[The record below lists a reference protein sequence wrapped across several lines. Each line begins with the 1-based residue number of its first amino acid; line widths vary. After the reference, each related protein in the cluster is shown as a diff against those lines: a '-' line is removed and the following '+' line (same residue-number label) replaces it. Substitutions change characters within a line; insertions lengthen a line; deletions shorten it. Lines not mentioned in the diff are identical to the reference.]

1 MECDFRPRSW
11 LIQVWERGGSGKS
24 LLLRAAIPFFFLL
37 LAKVLKTRGREEEWE
52 HPGPSGQLQLCFQRA
67 LHGRSNGLHRV
78 PGPVACCCSMGD
90 VPKATG
96 VSRNPSWGAGPGSV
110 TGMSGKEGAGAGYGM
125 FWEAVVGLCFAHH
138 LSHPIQAGCA
148 VAGITPS
155 PVIRER
161 ALPCSTLC
169 PPAELH
175 KEKSI
180 PGFQKKQ
187 LPVAFYSN
195 LSHLHPPSA
204 QAQGARPLA
213 KLAVNSQGKQPWK
226 SRKGAW
232 LCWNIL
238 PQPPHPLF
246 LAGRGFHRE
255 EIP

>member
-1 MECDFRPRSW
+1 MGTSRT
-11 LIQVWERGGSGKS
+11 
-24 LLLRAAIPFFFLL
+24 LRAAAAVFPERSPWMVKRIAPCAQQ
-37 LAKVLKTRGREEEWE
+37 LAAPPWEMSLKRWE
-52 HPGPSGQLQLCFQRA
+52 HPGIA
-67 LHGRSNGLHRV
+67 LREQGLAVSQGRREQEWDW
-78 PGPVACCCSMGD
+78 CCS
-90 VPKATG
+90 
-96 VSRNPSWGAGPGSV
+96 GSQRL
-110 TGMSGKEGAGAGYGM
+110 
-125 FWEAVVGLCFAHH
+125 GLCFAHRFLH
-138 LSHPIQAGCA
+138 LIQAGCA
-148 VAGITPS
+148 TIGITPS
-155 PVIRER
+155 SVIRER
-161 ALPCSTLC
+161 APPCSVLC
-169 PPAELH
+169 PPVELH